1 MNTSAIASLMLDPNR
16 VAGRATAAT
25 AATTPMAL
33 SGIRGRRVLTEQG
46 FRSAQVGFSADR
58 IEGIAE
64 NDYSEERHDG
74 GDSANGSLQD
84 DYAIESAAH
93 PQDAFARS
101 EMQPLAR
108 CLDVGDLLVLPGI
121 VDLHGDAFERAVMP
135 RPGVSFA
142 YDQAL
147 LDVDRQLLSNG
158 ITTAFHGVTVSWEGG
173 LRGVPY
179 AQKMIDTLEH
189 NANHMGADH
198 LIHLRFE
205 THNIADVAQ
214 ACEWIAAGRI
224 GFLALNNHL
233 PMMVKRL
240 GNDRK
245 LLQYAE
251 RAECDLDTYSARV
264 RAAVNVTDSVA
275 PAMRKLM
282 RFALDAGLR
291 VASHDDP
298 DAASRHN
305 YHALG
310 CGVAEFPLSLEAT
323 QAAHRL
329 GNATVFGAPNVV
341 RGGSHNG
348 ALDATEMVRAGLCD
362 ILASD
367 YYYPAPLAAAFKLE
381 AIGAMPLERAWQLV
395 SSNPARAAGLDDRGT
410 FAPGLRADAIVVD
423 DRTPGLPRVCAAIVG
438 GRLHYANQPWPMS
451 RIRLPRANAAMNSS
465 SLPIMSE
472 ATMHVR

>member
-1 MNTSAIASLMLDPNR
+1 MNTPAITPLLDQDNVPHATSA
-16 VAGRATAAT
+16 
-25 AATTPMAL
+25 PMAL
-33 SGIRGRRVLTEQG
+33 SGIRGRRVLTQQG
-46 FRSAQVGFSADR
+46 FQSAHLGFSTDR
-58 IEGIAE
+58 IDGIT
-64 NDYSEERHDG
+64 DDVRH
-74 GDSANGSLQD
+74 ANGHAATYGMHDATHSRQPLG
-84 DYAIESAAH
+84 ASAM
-93 PQDAFARS
+93 D
-101 EMQPLAR
+101 PLAR

-121 VDLHGDAFERAVMP
+121 VDLHGDAFERVVMP
-135 RPGVSFA
+135 RPGVSFP

-173 LRGVPY
+173 LRGAPY
-179 AQKMIDTLEH
+179 AQKMFDTLKH
-189 NANHMGADH
+189 GADHMGADH
-198 LIHLRFE
+198 RVHLRFE
-205 THNIADVAQ
+205 THNVADVAL

-251 RAECDLDTYSARV
+251 RAECDLDTYSARI
-264 RAAVNVTDSVA
+264 RAAVDVTDSVA

-282 RFALDAGLR
+282 RFALNAGLR

-298 DAASRHN
+298 DAASRHG

-310 CGVAEFPLSLEAT
+310 CGVAEFPLSLDAT

-329 GNATVFGAPNVV
+329 GNATVFGAPNTV

-348 ALDATEMVRAGLCD
+348 ALDATEMVRAGLCN

-367 YYYPAPLAAAFKLE
+367 YYYPAPLAAAFRLD

-395 SSNPARAAGLDDRGT
+395 SLNPARAAGLDDRGT
-410 FAPGLRADAIVVD
+410 FASGMRADAIVVD

-438 GRLHYANQPWPMS
+438 GRLHYANQHWPMS
-451 RIRLPRANAAMNSS
+451 PMPHSPHPMVTAAMNSS
-465 SLPIMSE
+465 MSPLSSTLRE
-472 ATMHVR
+472 AAVHVR

>member
-1 MNTSAIASLMLDPNR
+1 MNTPAITPPTDRNR
-16 VAGRATAAT
+16 DRNQDRATHSPAGS
-25 AATTPMAL
+25 MAL
-33 SGIRGRRVLTEQG
+33 SGIRGRRVLTQQG
-46 FRSAQVGFSADR
+46 FQSAHVAFSADR
-58 IEGIAE
+58 IGGISDDVRDRDNFRDETRDA
-64 NDYSEERHDG
+64 H
-74 GDSANGSLQD
+74 GDVRG
-84 DYAIESAAH
+84 
-93 PQDAFARS
+93 DA
-101 EMQPLAR
+101 PAR

-173 LRGVPY
+173 LRGAPY
-179 AQKMIDTLEH
+179 AQKMFDTLEH
-189 NANHMGADH
+189 NADHMGADH
-198 LIHLRFE
+198 LVHLRFE
-205 THNIADVAQ
+205 THNIADVAL

-264 RAAVNVTDSVA
+264 RAAVDVTDSVA
-275 PAMRKLM
+275 PAMRTLM
-282 RFALDAGLR
+282 RFALDAGLH

-298 DAASRHN
+298 DAASRHA

-310 CGVAEFPLSLEAT
+310 CGVAEFPLSLDAA

-348 ALDATEMVRAGLCD
+348 ALDATEMVRAGLCH

-367 YYYPAPLAAAFKLE
+367 YYYPAPLAAAFKLD

-395 SSNPARAAGLDDRGT
+395 SLNPARAAGLDDRGA
-410 FAPGLRADAIVVD
+410 FARGLRADAIVVD

-438 GRLHYANQPWPMS
+438 GRLHYANQHLPMS
-451 RIRLPRANAAMNSS
+451 RVLHPTAHPTADHTPHLMATEVMNGGALSSTSHAA
-465 SLPIMSE
+465 
-472 ATMHVR
+472 

>member
-1 MNTSAIASLMLDPNR
+1 MNTPAIPSMMLDPNH
-16 VAGRATAAT
+16 VANRTPLAA
-25 AATTPMAL
+25 TPMAL
-33 SGIRGRRVLTEQG
+33 SGIRGRRVLTQRG
-46 FRSAQVGFSADR
+46 FQSAHVGFSADR
-58 IEGIAE
+58 IDEIA
-64 NDYSEERHDG
+64 DDERNALRDDSRNHASGAHRQTMESTPYAQDAL
-74 GDSANGSLQD
+74 DSA
-84 DYAIESAAH
+84 AVK
-93 PQDAFARS
+93 
-101 EMQPLAR
+101 PLAR

-173 LRGVPY
+173 LRGAPY
-179 AQKMIDTLEH
+179 AQKMFDTLEN
-189 NANHMGADH
+189 NASHMGADH
-198 LIHLRFE
+198 QIHLRFE
-205 THNIADVAQ
+205 THNVADVAL
-214 ACEWIAAGRI
+214 ACEWIASGRI

-251 RAECDLDTYSARV
+251 RAECDLDTYSGRI

-275 PAMRKLM
+275 PAMRTLM
-282 RFALDAGLR
+282 RAALHAGLC

-298 DAASRHN
+298 DAASRDH

-310 CGVAEFPLSLEAT
+310 CGVAEFPLSLDAT

-367 YYYPAPLAAAFKLE
+367 YYYPAPLAAAFKLA
-381 AIGAMPLERAWQLV
+381 AIGALPLERAWQLV
-395 SSNPARAAGLDDRGT
+395 SLNPARAAGLDDRGT

-438 GRLHYANQPWPMS
+438 GRLHYANQHWPMS
-451 RIRLPRANAAMNSS
+451 GSHQPSAAAAMNGNRSS
-465 SLPIMSE
+465 TAHE
-472 ATMHVR
+472 AAIHLR